1 MLFPDEFLYHELFI
15 PVLFFAHAIE
25 TPGFDQSGYQNF
37 SHAPPLYHHTSFPLL
52 KKAKFARLTLEIA
65 WTILQEMPKI
75 PSCSNTA
82 VGNYSNEIL
91 NCFKGEKR

>member
-25 TPGFDQSGYQNF
+25 SPGFDQSGYQNF
-37 SHAPPLYHHTSFPLL
+37 THAPSLYHHTSFPLL
-52 KKAKFARLTLEIA
+52 KKAKLARLTLEIA
-65 WTILQEMPKI
+65 STILQEMPKI

-82 VGNYSNEIL
+82 VRYYSNDIT
-91 NCFKGEKR
+91 NVSKEKKR